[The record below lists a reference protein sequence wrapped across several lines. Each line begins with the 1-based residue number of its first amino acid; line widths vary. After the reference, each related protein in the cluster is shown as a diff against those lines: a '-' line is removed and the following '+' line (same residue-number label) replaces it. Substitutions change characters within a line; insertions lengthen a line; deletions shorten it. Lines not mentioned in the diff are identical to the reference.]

1 MSSSNEEKIKSAFKQ
16 KNWNEIKTADSWK
29 VFKILSEFVEGFEKM
44 ARIGP
49 CVSIFGSA
57 RTQPDNKY
65 FQLSE
70 DIAFKLT
77 QRGFGVITG
86 GGPGIM
92 EAANMGAKKGNGK
105 SVGINITLPF
115 EQESNIFIDS
125 DKLITFDHFFVRKVM
140 FMKYAQGFVVLPGG
154 FGTFDELFEAI
165 TLIQTEKIGK
175 FPIILVGSSFWEGL
189 IKWIKEVVL
198 EQENNVSHKDF
209 DHFQIADE
217 PDEVVDMIDKFYSKY
232 MLSPNF

>member
-1 MSSSNEEKIKSAFKQ
+1 MSSSNEEKIKRAFKQ
-16 KNWNEIKTADSWK
+16 KNWNEIKTSDSWK

-77 QRGFGVITG
+77 QRGYGVITG

-115 EQESNIFIDS
+115 EQESNIFIDH

-189 IKWIKEVVL
+189 IKWIEEVVL

-209 DHFQIADE
+209 DLFQIADE

>member
-1 MSSSNEEKIKSAFKQ
+1 
-16 KNWNEIKTADSWK
+16 
-29 VFKILSEFVEGFEKM
+29 
-44 ARIGP
+44 
-49 CVSIFGSA
+49 VSIFGSA

-65 FQLSE
+65 FELSE

-77 QRGFGVITG
+77 QRGYGVITG

-92 EAANMGAKKGNGK
+92 EAANMGAKKGKGK
-105 SVGINITLPF
+105 SVGINISLPF
-115 EQESNIFIDS
+115 EQESNIFIDP

-140 FMKYAQGFVVLPGG
+140 FMKYAQGFIVLPGG

-175 FPIILVGSSFWEGL
+175 FPIILVGSSYWEGL
-189 IKWIKEVVL
+189 IKWIKETVL
-198 EQENNVSHKDF
+198 EQENNVSHKDL
-209 DHFQIADE
+209 DLFQIADE
-217 PDEVVDMIDKFYSKY
+217 AEEVVDMIDKFYSKY